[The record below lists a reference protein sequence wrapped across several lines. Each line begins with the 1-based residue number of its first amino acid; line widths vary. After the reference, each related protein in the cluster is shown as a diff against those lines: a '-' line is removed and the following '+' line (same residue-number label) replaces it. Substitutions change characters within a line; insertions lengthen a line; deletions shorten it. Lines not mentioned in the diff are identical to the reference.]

1 MRGCR
6 HMLVPIL
13 CVVCAGCCACVFAS
27 DSHTFRNRFA
37 IMSLSR
43 ACFVC
48 WLGAANATAVAGTGG
63 DLPVVDVS
71 LSPEASPALS
81 GAIADADAARGRF
94 QASVVEAEMRA
105 FRVALEAAEPRID
118 AAAKRAVR
126 ALSAANTRPAA
137 SGAGFLASGAQGDR
151 ASFGGDIVEVEVPV
165 ERPFDVSAAAAFAL
179 RGSEVKRANVSA
191 DAAETALADFGML
204 TDFVIG
210 QIDAAVAAQAFG
222 ASHVVTSFV
231 DVSESD
237 GPVAAAVARLAE
249 RQVAG
254 DELVRAKHLAL
265 SMALLR
271 RENELLR
278 AALRREVAESQS
290 APVAFLGATASA
302 ATAGPAQVAI
312 NLLPPVEDAADTVA
326 RIDEVMSAERAKQA
340 AANLR
345 FASEKRHA
353 LETMKLELRQAVR
366 DSMR

>member
-1 MRGCR
+1 M
-6 HMLVPIL
+6 
-13 CVVCAGCCACVFAS
+13 
-27 DSHTFRNRFA
+27 
-37 IMSLSR
+37 
-43 ACFVC
+43 
-48 WLGAANATAVAGTGG
+48 
-63 DLPVVDVS
+63 
-71 LSPEASPALS
+71 
-81 GAIADADAARGRF
+81 
-94 QASVVEAEMRA
+94 
-105 FRVALEAAEPRID
+105 
-118 AAAKRAVR
+118 
-126 ALSAANTRPAA
+126 
-137 SGAGFLASGAQGDR
+137 
-151 ASFGGDIVEVEVPV
+151 
-165 ERPFDVSAAAAFAL
+165 
-179 RGSEVKRANVSA
+179 
-191 DAAETALADFGML
+191 
-204 TDFVIG
+204 
-210 QIDAAVAAQAFG
+210 
-222 ASHVVTSFV
+222 
-231 DVSESD
+231 
-237 GPVAAAVARLAE
+237 ARLAE